1 MILLNKSSKTTLELI
16 NQCQYIARK
25 AIFSQK
31 NNVDSIIRQELQLLR
46 LTNAAAA
53 AAAANVAVQ

>member
-1 MILLNKSSKTTLELI
+1 MILLNKSSKITLELI

-31 NNVDSIIRQELQLLR
+31 NNVYSIIRQELQLLR

-53 AAAANVAVQ
+53 AAANVTVQ